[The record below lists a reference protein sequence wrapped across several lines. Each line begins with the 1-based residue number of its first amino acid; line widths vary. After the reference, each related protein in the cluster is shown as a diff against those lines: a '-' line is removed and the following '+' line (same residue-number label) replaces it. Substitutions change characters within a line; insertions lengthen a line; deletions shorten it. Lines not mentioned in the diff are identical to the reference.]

1 MNEIMHIYLNGDR
14 LQVETD
20 MSLQQLQQQFAAD
33 QQVAIALNAEIMPR
47 RCWAERRLQPQDQVL
62 MFNLVAGG

>member
-1 MNEIMHIYLNGDR
+1 MSEKIDIYLNGDR
-14 LQVETD
+14 LQVAAGID
-20 MSLQQLQQQFAAD
+20 LQQLQQQFAAD

-47 RCWAERRLQPQDQVL
+47 RSWSERVLQPQDQVL

>member
-1 MNEIMHIYLNGDR
+1 MSEKIDIYLNGDR
-14 LQVETD
+14 LQVAAGID
-20 MSLQQLQQQFAAD
+20 LQQLQQQFAAE

-47 RCWAERRLQPQDQVL
+47 RSWPERVLQPQDQVL